1 MSEQT
6 VTTDVVVIG
15 AGVIGCDVAYEL
27 ARRGRRVT
35 VVDRGPGAGHG
46 STSASSACIRFNYS
60 TFTAVAV
67 AWEAKQLWAEW
78 EGYLE
83 GTDDGQLARFVQT
96 GALCLESPGQQRS
109 KVLSFFDRAGVPY
122 EEWDSD
128 AVRTRLPAL
137 DPGRFWPPKR
147 VTDEAFWDP
156 ADGTLTAYWTPDGGF
171 VDDPVFAAHN
181 LMTAAV
187 RKGAEFRFRAQVAAI
202 IRDERSVRGVE
213 LADGT
218 TIVAPVV
225 INVSGPHSGV
235 INEMAGVLDDFSVGT
250 RPMRQEV
257 HHLAAPRD
265 WNHEV
270 PGPMV
275 ADLDLGTY
283 FRGAPAGG
291 LLVGGAEPECDEL
304 QWLDD
309 ADRYAGSVTKEVY
322 EAQAYRAARRLS
334 ELAVPNR
341 PSGVVGV
348 YDVSDDWV
356 PIYDRTSLAG
366 YYVAI
371 GTSGNQFKNAPVVGQ
386 LLAAIIEATEAGED
400 HDRVPTRV
408 TLPVTGLTVDLSDYS
423 RLRPVDRTRSSF
435 SVFA

>member
-1 MSEQT
+1 MQDTPTSA
-6 VTTDVVVIG
+6 DAIVIG
-15 AGVIGCDVAYEL
+15 AGVIGCGVAYEL
-27 ARRGRRVT
+27 ARHGRSVI

-67 AWEAKQLWAEW
+67 SWEAKQRWVDW
-78 EGYLE
+78 EEYLE
-83 GTDDGQLARFVQT
+83 GTDDGQLARFIQT

-109 KVLSFFDRAGVPY
+109 KVLGFFDRAGVPY
-122 EEWDSD
+122 EEWD
-128 AVRTRLPAL
+128 AETLAARLPAI

-147 VTDEAFWDP
+147 VTDDAFWDD
-156 ADGTLTAYWTPDGGF
+156 AGGSLTAYWTPDGGF

-181 LMTAAV
+181 LMAAAV
-187 RKGAEFRFRAQVAAI
+187 RKGARFRFRSGVTSVL
-202 IRDERSVRGVE
+202 RDDQRVLGVE
-213 LADGT
+213 IADGT
-218 TIVAPVV
+218 RILAPLVV
-225 INVSGPHSGV
+225 NVSGPHSGV
-235 INEMAGVLDDFSVGT
+235 VNGMAGVLDEFAIST

-257 HHLAAPRD
+257 HHLAAPD
-265 WNHEV
+265 GWNREV

-291 LLVGGAEPECDEL
+291 LVVGGAEPECDDL

-309 ADRYAGSVTKEVY
+309 ADSYAPTVSKAVY
-322 EAQAYRAARRLS
+322 EAQAYRAARRLPG
-334 ELAVPNR
+334 LAVPNR
-341 PSGVVGV
+341 PNGVVGI

-356 PIYDRTSLAG
+356 PIYDRTSLEG

-386 LLAAIIEATEAGED
+386 LINALVEAGEAGQD
-400 HDRVPTRV
+400 HDTDPVSM
-408 TLPVTGLTVDLSDYS
+408 TLPLTGLPIDLGEYS
-423 RLRPVDRTRSSF
+423 RRRQVDPDKSSF
-435 SVFA
+435 SVFG

>member
-1 MSEQT
+1 MSDQG
-6 VTTDVVVIG
+6 VTADVVVIG

-27 ARRGRRVT
+27 ARRGRRVV

-67 AWEAKQLWAEW
+67 AWEAKQLWADW

-83 GTDDGQLARFVQT
+83 GTDDGQLAHFVQT

-128 AVRTRLPAL
+128 TVRAKLPAL
-137 DPGRFWPPKR
+137 DPGRFWPPKP

-156 ADGTLTAYWTPDGGF
+156 PEGSLTAYWTPDGGF

-181 LMTAAV
+181 LMAAAV
-187 RKGAEFRFRAQVAAI
+187 RHGAEFRFRAQVTGI
-202 IRDERSVRGVE
+202 VRDEHEVRGVE

-218 TIVAPVV
+218 TVLAPVV
-225 INVSGPHSGV
+225 VNVSGPHSGV
-235 INEMAGVLDDFSVGT
+235 INKMAGVLDDFGIRT

-257 HHLAAPRD
+257 HHLAAPPT

-291 LLVGGAEPECDEL
+291 FLVGGAEPDCDEL
-304 QWLDD
+304 QWLED
-309 ADRYAGSVTKEVY
+309 ADRYAVTVSNEVY
-322 EAQAYRAARRLS
+322 EAQAYRAARRLPD
-334 ELAVPNR
+334 LTVPNR

-371 GTSGNQFKNAPVVGQ
+371 GTSGNQFKNAPVVGP
-386 LLAAIIEATEAGED
+386 LLAAIIEASEAGED
-400 HDRVPTRV
+400 HDRVPTRL
-408 TLPVTGLTVDLSDYS
+408 TLPLTGLTVDLSDYS